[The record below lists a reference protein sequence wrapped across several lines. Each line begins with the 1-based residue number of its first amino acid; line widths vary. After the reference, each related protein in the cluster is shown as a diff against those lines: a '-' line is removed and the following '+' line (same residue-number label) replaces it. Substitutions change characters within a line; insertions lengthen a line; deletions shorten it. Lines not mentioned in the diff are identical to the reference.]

1 MGNAVTVRVGGNPV
15 IERLAGLRW
24 SDLFASLY
32 GCNSAEWQ
40 RTLGTWAVLFHA
52 EGRSNQEMLAA
63 VQAISR
69 HSPVPQFPTQF
80 LDAIRLELR
89 RQDSSVR
96 EATESRRIEESAK
109 VTRCRRCG
117 DCGWVVG
124 VPHVD
129 FVDGPVWLK
138 PRRTMAVTCDC
149 GLGRHIH
156 GRWSNAQ
163 PEPKAVMPW
172 SEYEARN
179 PHWDAQMEHRRVEV
193 AAEMAAHE
201 QENGA
206 PGWKQTVEAILRR
219 YGNADGRREEN
230 G

>member
-1 MGNAVTVRVGGNPV
+1 MGSAVM
-15 IERLAGLRW
+15 ERLGGLRW
-24 SDLFASLY
+24 SDLFASMF
-32 GCNSAEWQ
+32 GANSPEWQ

-52 EGRSNQEMLAA
+52 EGRSNGELLAA
-63 VQAISR
+63 IQSISR
-69 HSPVPQFPTQF
+69 HSPVPQFSTQF

-96 EATESRRIEESAK
+96 EAVESKRLAEIAK
-109 VTRCRRCG
+109 PIRCHRCG
-117 DCGWVVG
+117 DSGWVVG

-129 FVDGPVWLK
+129 FVHGPVWLK

-163 PEPKAVMPW
+163 PEPKAVLGW
-172 SEYEARN
+172 SEYEQRN
-179 PHWDAQMEHRRVEV
+179 PHWNAQAELRRVEV

-201 QENGA
+201 QQHGA
-206 PGWKQTVEAILRR
+206 PGWRKTVEAIVRR
-219 YGNADGRREEN
+219 YANADGR
-230 G
+230 